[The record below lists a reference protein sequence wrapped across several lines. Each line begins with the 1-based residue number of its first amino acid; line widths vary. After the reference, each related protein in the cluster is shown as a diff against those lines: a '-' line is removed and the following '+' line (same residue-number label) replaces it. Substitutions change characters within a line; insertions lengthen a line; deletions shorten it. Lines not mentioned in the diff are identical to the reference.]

1 MIEPLLWVY
10 GAGWVFAAHG
20 LFEFAHRF
28 RDQRRPA
35 PHALL
40 WSIAAGAVWPIVVGV
55 AEMSP
60 SASAMKAAPNDQGL
74 AVLV

>member
-10 GAGWVFAAHG
+10 GAGWIFAAHG

-40 WSIAAGAVWPIVVGV
+40 WSIAAGAVWPIVV
-55 AEMSP
+55 
-60 SASAMKAAPNDQGL
+60 L
-74 AVLV
+74 AWLR